1 MSRTEVRLV
10 ESKPPGYAQERFST
24 SALLVLAAC
33 AFGVFL
39 SALDQ
44 TVVVTVLP
52 SLITDLHI
60 PFTRLDEAAWIV
72 TGYLLGYT
80 VAMPLVGRLTDA
92 YGWRLTYFL
101 CLSVFTLGS
110 LGCALATSLP
120 WLLTARVVQ
129 AAGGGGIVP
138 VSLAL
143 ASQLFSQRS
152 RSLALGLVGAVA
164 EAGGVLGPLYGALL
178 VEHWGWRWIFLL
190 NAPLSAL
197 VAAIILLALRSHPKD
212 RAARISHRPSV
223 DYVGAALVGGSLAFL
238 TIALSQEAGSERPLG
253 LTALL
258 LAVSAGLFALF
269 LRVEKRAAEPLLDLS
284 LFRRPPFSATNL
296 VSFLTGAAFITAMV
310 DVPLFGATVLGLG
323 AVESGLILL
332 RLTVMIPV
340 GALLGGWL
348 SRHLGHR
355 LTAGLG
361 LATCVAGLHFISRWP
376 ASVDRVT
383 LTADLVLAGLGFG
396 LVIAP
401 VSATAVAAVGSE
413 LAGTASALIT
423 VLRMVGMMV
432 GLSALTSWGLGRFNA
447 LMANVP
453 MPLPLEGETA
463 EAFNQRATAYQA
475 QLQAA
480 TLTVYHEIFLGA
492 SVLCALALAAVWFF
506 HDRDSRSGFIN

>member
-348 SRHLGHR
+348 SPPGSSANGRPRAGHLCCW
-355 LTAGLG
+355 
-361 LATCVAGLHFISRWP
+361 ATLY
-376 ASVDRVT
+376 
-383 LTADLVLAGLGFG
+383 
-396 LVIAP
+396 
-401 VSATAVAAVGSE
+401 
-413 LAGTASALIT
+413 
-423 VLRMVGMMV
+423 
-432 GLSALTSWGLGRFNA
+432 
-447 LMANVP
+447 
-453 MPLPLEGETA
+453 LPLASFGRSSNADRRPGAGRARLRPGNCPCQRYRCRRRWLRASRHSLRTDNRA
-463 EAFNQRATAYQA
+463 AHGWYDGRLIGPNQLGAGPLQRSDGQRADAPA
-475 QLQAA
+475 
-480 TLTVYHEIFLGA
+480 IG
-492 SVLCALALAAVWFF
+492 
-506 HDRDSRSGFIN
+506 RRNR